1 MAIWISRSMRSAV
14 WHCGIFWLCQVAS
27 GGGAVS
33 AAWAWPM
40 PAVQAAKLQQYEA
53 GLKELLARH
62 GLDGKQQVDSLSLT
76 EAVVD
81 VTTLLSVE
89 FEVERERQERN
100 LTAGLW
106 HCP

>member
-1 MAIWISRSMRSAV
+1 
-14 WHCGIFWLCQVAS
+14 
-27 GGGAVS
+27 
-33 AAWAWPM
+33 M
-40 PAVQAAKLQQYEA
+40 PAVQPAKLQEYEV

-76 EAVVD
+76 EVVVD

-106 HCP
+106 RSSHIDSPLLLAQPARAENIDAC

>member
-1 MAIWISRSMRSAV
+1 M